1 MALESFDTLN
11 VEYIY
16 MIILEY
22 VSFIIS
28 YYKSHYN
35 VTYSTEEKHKI
46 DEWWVEW
53 VQVLMS

>member
-1 MALESFDTLN
+1 MALESFDILN

-16 MIILEY
+16 ICDNTWIR
-22 VSFIIS
+22 FIIS

-35 VTYSTEEKHKI
+35 VTYSTEKKHKI